1 MSISL
6 DKMMDDPSSVGTGSV
21 NIHKLMCKGLNVHG
35 LDGGTW
41 FLLAGITGFRIP
53 HTKIKILRIADSES
67 SGPETRI
74 EIISNLKRINHK

>member
-35 LDGGTW
+35 LVYVL
-41 FLLAGITGFRIP
+41 FGFRIP

-74 EIISNLKRINHK
+74 EIISNLKRINQK

>member
-35 LDGGTW
+35 LVYV
-41 FLLAGITGFRIP
+41 LLAGITGFRIP

-74 EIISNLKRINHK
+74 EIISNLKRINQK